1 MPRTSSLGWPGRRH
15 DWYQNP
21 KTNISQPIPR
31 HREIKEYLAK
41 HIITIFD
48 NKMKIYD
55 EFFSIIKKL
64 NEANIHYAVVGGIA
78 LSFHTQPR
86 YTKDIDI
93 LLLEGDIDNLKS
105 ILKKMG
111 YTFEANPWTFKN
123 TNITLHRLTK
133 IEGEDSLT
141 IDLLVGNEGRHK
153 EIIENAIVEETE
165 YGLTCIASREDLI
178 WMKRFRNSKQD
189 IADIE
194 ALENDK
200 NTESS

>member
-1 MPRTSSLGWPGRRH
+1 MVKSGCKNAKLFLTEPLDKVCKITFLLLAFFMCGI
-15 DWYQNP
+15 
-21 KTNISQPIPR
+21 KTNRAP
-31 HREIKEYLAK
+31 
-41 HIITIFD
+41 FD
-48 NKMKIYD
+48 NKIMNIYD

-64 NEANIHYAVVGGIA
+64 NEANIQYAVVGGIA

-86 YTKDIDI
+86 YTKDID
-93 LLLEGDIDNLKS
+93 LLLLAEDIDDLKS

-141 IDLLVGNEGRHK
+141 IDLLIGNEKQHK
-153 EIIENAIVEETE
+153 EIIKNAVVEETE

-200 NTESS
+200 DTESS

>member
-1 MPRTSSLGWPGRRH
+1 ML
-15 DWYQNP
+15 
-21 KTNISQPIPR
+21 K
-31 HREIKEYLAK
+31 
-41 HIITIFD
+41 
-48 NKMKIYD
+48 NKILNIYD

-64 NEANIHYAVVGGIA
+64 NEANIQYAVVGGIA
-78 LSFHTQPR
+78 LSFHTKPR
-86 YTKDIDI
+86 YTKDID
-93 LLLEGDIDNLKS
+93 LLLLDEDINSFKF

-111 YTFEANPWTFKN
+111 YIFEANPWTFKN

-141 IDLLVGNEGRHK
+141 NEERHK
-153 EIIENAIVEETE
+153 EIIKNAIVEETE
-165 YGLTCIASREDLI
+165 YGFTCIASREDLI

-200 NTESS
+200 NTEST

>member
-1 MPRTSSLGWPGRRH
+1 L
-15 DWYQNP
+15 
-21 KTNISQPIPR
+21 
-31 HREIKEYLAK
+31 
-41 HIITIFD
+41 

-64 NEANIHYAVVGGIA
+64 NEANIHYAIVGGIA

-111 YTFEANPWTFKN
+111 YTFEANPWTFKG

-141 IDLLVGNEGRHK
+141 IDLLAGNEGRHK
-153 EIIENAIVEETE
+153 EIIENAVVEETE

-178 WMKRFRNSKQD
+178 WLKRFRNSKQD

-200 NTESS
+200 DTESG

>member
-1 MPRTSSLGWPGRRH
+1 MNL
-15 DWYQNP
+15 
-21 KTNISQPIPR
+21 
-31 HREIKEYLAK
+31 
-41 HIITIFD
+41 
-48 NKMKIYD
+48 YD

-64 NEANIHYAVVGGIA
+64 NEADIRYAVVGGIA
-78 LSFHTQPR
+78 LSFHTRPR

-93 LLLEGDIDNLKS
+93 LVLAKDIDDLKYV
-105 ILKKMG
+105 LKKMG
-111 YTFEANPWTFKN
+111 YISEASSWTFKS

-141 IDLLVGNEGRHK
+141 IDLLAGNEERHA
-153 EIIENAIVEETE
+153 EIIKNAVTEETE

-178 WMKRFRNSKQD
+178 RMKRFRNSKQD

-200 NTESS
+200 NTGSRQGN

>member
-1 MPRTSSLGWPGRRH
+1 M
-15 DWYQNP
+15 N
-21 KTNISQPIPR
+21 
-31 HREIKEYLAK
+31 
-41 HIITIFD
+41 
-48 NKMKIYD
+48 IYD

-64 NEANIHYAVVGGIA
+64 NEANIQYAVVGGIA

-86 YTKDIDI
+86 YTKDID
-93 LLLEGDIDNLKS
+93 LLLVQDIAAFKS

-111 YTFEANPWTFKN
+111 YMFEAVPWTFKN

-141 IDLLVGNEGRHK
+141 IDLLAGNEERHK
-153 EIIENAIVEETE
+153 EIIKNAVVEETE
-165 YGLTCIASREDLI
+165 YGFTCIAGREDLI

-200 NTESS
+200 DTESG